1 MRKDFLTS
9 HGILLWTP
17 LIFALS
23 ALATACGT
31 KGDQAAQAA
40 PLAVEV
46 LDAEGASLGS
56 VAFPVSCSE
65 EASGHMRLGLALLH
79 NMTYSEAAG
88 AFRAASDADP
98 NCALA
103 YWGVAMTYVHPLW
116 PDVPSGEDFERGW
129 TLLQKAREVAPKTPR
144 EEAYVTALEAYYRDW
159 QSRDESARLASY
171 AAAWQ
176 QVSADYPND
185 PEAALFR
192 SLSLRAT
199 ASGLDQTFKTEIE
212 AAEIAERILQQIPDH
227 PGAHHYII
235 HSYDVP
241 SLAERALPVARSY
254 GKVAPDNSH
263 ALHMTSHI
271 FTRLGLWEESIHFN
285 ARAAQA
291 ALKHP
296 INGAT
301 SPHYLHAMDYL
312 AYAHLQRGHD
322 EEAQR
327 VFDQLKALSGPV
339 VDHAASAYAF
349 AAVPARI
356 ALEQQRWS
364 EAAKLSSRWP
374 TTISWDR
381 FPHLEAIPEF
391 ARALGAAHTGD
402 MKTARRSAARL
413 RALQS
418 QAAAMPSA
426 YDWGIQVEIQE
437 VAARAW
443 IAYAEGRT
451 EGGLTLMRQ
460 AADLESTT
468 QKNPVTPGEVLPAG
482 ELLGDM
488 LLDQDRYDEAR
499 AAYDAALERSPN
511 RFNSLY
517 GAGRA
522 AELAGAKETA
532 ANYYRQLS
540 ALAAESGGKRPRL
553 EHATK
558 FLSGE

>member
-1 MRKDFLTS
+1 MRSNALPS
-9 HGILLWTP
+9 NGVSVWMP
-17 LIFALS
+17 LIVTLCV
-23 ALATACGT
+23 LATACGT
-31 KGDQAAQAA
+31 DGDRAEQAS

-56 VAFPVSCSE
+56 VAFPVSCNE
-65 EASGHMRLGLALLH
+65 DASSHMRLGLALLH

-88 AFRAASDADP
+88 AFQAASAADP
-98 NCALA
+98 DCALA

-129 TLLQKAREVAPKTPR
+129 TLLQQARELGPRTPR
-144 EEAYVTALEAYYRDW
+144 EEAYVSALEAYYRDG
-159 QSRDESARLASY
+159 QSRDESVRLASY

-176 QVSADYPND
+176 QVSADYPDD
-185 PEAALFR
+185 PEAALFH

-199 ASGLDQTFKTEIE
+199 APGSDPTFKTEI
-212 AAEIAERILQQIPDH
+212 AAAQIAERILEQIPDH

-254 GKVAPDNSH
+254 GRVAPDNSH

-271 FTRLGLWEESIHFN
+271 FTRLGLWEESIEFN
-285 ARAAQA
+285 ARAAAA
-291 ALKHP
+291 ALRHP

-312 AYAHLQRGHD
+312 AYAHLQRTEDG
-322 EEAQR
+322 EAQR
-327 VFDQLKALSGPV
+327 VFDQLKALTGPV
-339 VDHAASAYAF
+339 VGHAASAYAF

-374 TTISWDR
+374 ATISWDR

-402 MKTARRSAARL
+402 METAKRSVARL
-413 RALQS
+413 GVLQS
-418 QAAAMPSA
+418 HAAAMPSA

-437 VAARAW
+437 IAARAW

-451 EGGLTLMRQ
+451 DEGLTLMRK

-488 LLDQDRYDEAR
+488 LLDQRRYDEAR
-499 AAYDAALERSPN
+499 AAYDTALERSPN

-522 AELAGAKETA
+522 AELGGNADAAGD
-532 ANYYRQLS
+532 YFRQLV
-540 ALAAESGGKRPRL
+540 ALTPESGGKRPRTG
-553 EHATK
+553 HAVK
-558 FLSGE
+558 FLGRS